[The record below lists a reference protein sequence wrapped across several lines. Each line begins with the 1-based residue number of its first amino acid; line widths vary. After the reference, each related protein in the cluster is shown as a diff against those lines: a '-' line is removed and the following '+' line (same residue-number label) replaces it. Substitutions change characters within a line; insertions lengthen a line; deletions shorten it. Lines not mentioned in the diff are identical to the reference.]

1 MRPLKEIRYDNL
13 LRLIDEAKST
23 SDLANRTG
31 IAVSYLLQIKNKNAI
46 QNGKPKGIGDKIAAK
61 LEDGMNKPRGWLD
74 QVHTITD
81 EPPSS
86 QDLFLRDNVQYLMNK
101 KGVTFPL
108 LAKRTNIKEEKLREC
123 IENEDIEDTLIIK
136 TLADFFILPVNSLL
150 YQDIALNPRGVNI
163 LKVRETPVNRV
174 PIRGYAQL
182 GAEHHW
188 VDLEYPVGQ
197 GDGYIWWPSRDPAA
211 YALRCQGDSMQPRI
225 KHNEY
230 AIIEPSH
237 TINNGD
243 EVLVVTDKDEVMVK
257 TYAYEQGGR
266 VTLLSVNESHEAINL
281 YRENIKKM
289 HYLAGIAKESLVIAL

>member
-1 MRPLKEIRYDNL
+1 MKTVKENRYANL
-13 LRLIDEAKST
+13 LLLIEEAGSMPRLEE
-23 SDLANRTG
+23 RTG
-31 IAVSYLLQIKNKNAI
+31 ITANYLRQIKNKNAI

-74 QVHTITD
+74 QVHTTA
-81 EPPSS
+81 EEVPPSEG
-86 QDLFLRDNVQYLMNK
+86 LFLRDNVQYLMNK

-108 LAKRTNIKEEKLREC
+108 LAKRTNIDEEKLKEC
-123 IENEDIEDTLIIK
+123 IENEEIENTLIIK
-136 TLADFFILPVNSLL
+136 TLADFFILPVHSLL
-150 YQDIALNPRGVNI
+150 YKDIALNPKGVNI

-182 GAEHHW
+182 GADHHW
-188 VDLEYPVGQ
+188 VDLEYPIGQ

-211 YALRCQGDSMQPRI
+211 YALRCQGDSMKPRI

-230 AIIEPSH
+230 AILEPGN

-257 TYAYEQGGR
+257 IYAYEQGGR

-289 HYLAGIAKESLVIAL
+289 HYLAGIAKESLVIDL